1 MIPLLIE
8 YAAVPAISSI
18 VTIQQC
24 EEMRKSI
31 NLAHHLDQIGASIE
45 KMASH
50 LGKITMNFL

>member
-50 LGKITMNFL
+50 LGKK